1 MSIDDE
7 KKKVVL
13 ANDLVA
19 GVLATTVLGVGV
31 VLHLPVI
38 AAVGA
43 AAAVY
48 GGMRLLLPSALRNRE
63 EMDSITRDSI
73 ARGRQQIGV
82 MQQLAAATK
91 KESVRQSVNN
101 ICASAT
107 EIFSMFES
115 APHKAPLARGFV
127 DYTITRTVN
136 ILQRYQELSRRAG
149 NVSAQETL
157 AKTETLL
164 SMIEQSFHEQVAR
177 LLSED
182 VADLDSEIE
191 ILKTRLE
198 VEGET
203 EP

>member
-1 MSIDDE
+1 MGYDDE

-13 ANDLVA
+13 ANELVA
-19 GVLATTVLGVGV
+19 GVVATTALVGGV

-38 AAVGA
+38 AAVTVG
-43 AAAVY
+43 AAVY
-48 GGMRLLLPSALRNRE
+48 GGMRLIMPNVRKGTAL
-63 EMDSITRDSI
+63 DSVTRDMI
-73 ARGRQQIGV
+73 VRGRAQIATL
-82 MQQLAAATK
+82 QQLAAATR
-91 KESVRQSVNN
+91 KESVRNSVKN

-107 EIFSMFES
+107 EIFSMFEA

-127 DYTITRTVN
+127 DYTLTRTVGV
-136 ILQRYQELSRRAG
+136 LQRYQELSGRALG
-149 NVSAQETL
+149 PAQTETL
-157 AKTETLL
+157 AKTESLL
-164 SMIEQSFHEQVAR
+164 AMIEQSFREQVNR

-203 EP
+203 EL

>member
-13 ANDLVA
+13 ANDLIA
-19 GVLATTVLGVGV
+19 GVLATTALGVGV

-48 GGMRLLLPSALRNRE
+48 GGMRLVLPNVRQRTGL
-63 EMDSITRDSI
+63 DDVTRDMI
-73 ARGRQQIGV
+73 VRGRAQIAA
-82 MQQLAAATK
+82 MQQLAIATK
-91 KESVRQSVNN
+91 KESVRESVKS
-101 ICASAT
+101 ICAST
-107 EIFSMFES
+107 EEIFSMFEA
-115 APHKAPLARGFV
+115 APHKAALARGFV
-127 DYTITRTVN
+127 DYTLTRTVN
-136 ILQRYQELSRRAG
+136 ILQSYQALSNRRLG
-149 NVSAQETL
+149 SAQETL
-157 AKTETLL
+157 EKTESLL
-164 SMIEQSFHEQVAR
+164 AMIEQSFRDQVAR

-198 VEGET
+198 VEGDT